1 MPIIHVEPLG
11 KTLTAERGAS
21 LRDLLQ
27 GAGILLDFPCGAKG
41 TCRQCRLTIDPP
53 SASGTGTLAEAESA
67 GGVRLACQT
76 VIEGDCTVTIPEA
89 RMSGKVWKQGLRDS
103 DIAMAIGGTLQRI
116 EVPLAAPSLDDQ
128 RSDWE
133 RLKAGL
139 ASRGIG
145 AATPDAPSLEQL
157 SLLLRESGWTAEA
170 LCEEKDFL
178 WLGARG
184 GGHAH
189 GFAVDLGTTTVDI
202 ALFDLETGRR
212 LGRRAFLN
220 GQIAFGADV
229 ISRAQSFHSAREPVR
244 KAALDT
250 IDEGAR
256 SLLAEAGVKPELVVK
271 TVVVGNPIMLHILN
285 GIDPWQL
292 TSVPYIPVASCS
304 LRSAPREFGWTFQKS
319 GCVEI
324 LPLISAYVGAD
335 TIGMI
340 VALDL
345 EREAK
350 SSLNIDIGTN
360 GEMVL
365 ARQGKLL
372 ATSTAA
378 GPAFEGAQISCGM
391 RALDGAIVAV
401 SIGGGG
407 EISLQVVG
415 DSQPRGICG
424 TGLISAIAAL
434 LDRGVIDE
442 TGRLLDPGEVADP
455 GLAARVFPIGS
466 ELAFALSEDR
476 RVYISQN
483 DVRKLQLAKGA
494 VRTGIDTLLDVTG
507 MPREGLD
514 AVRLAGNF
522 GAGLDARAAMRIGL
536 IPPMDLAK
544 VEVVGNAA
552 LKGAIL
558 VLLSREQWRK
568 SESAARNALFIEL
581 GGKPEFQA
589 RFAEAMMFS
598 W

>member
-1 MPIIHVEPLG
+1 MPTITIQPFG
-11 KTLTAERGAS
+11 KALAAERGAP

-27 GAGILLDFPCGAKG
+27 GAGILLDFPCGGKG
-41 TCRQCRLTIDPP
+41 ICRQCRVTIDPP
-53 SASGTGTLAEAESA
+53 SESGKGKLSDAESA

-89 RMSGKVWKQGLRDS
+89 RMSGKVWKLGLRDS
-103 DIAMAIGGTLQRI
+103 DIGTAIGGTLRRI

-139 ASRGIG
+139 ESRGIG
-145 AATPDAPSLEQL
+145 AATPDAPSLERL
-157 SLLLRESGWTAEA
+157 SLLLRESGWAAEA
-170 LCEEKDFL
+170 LCEENDFL
-178 WLGARG
+178 WLGASRG
-184 GGHAH
+184 EHAH

-220 GQIAFGADV
+220 GQVAFGADV
-229 ISRAQSFHSAREPVR
+229 ISRAQSFHSEREPVR
-244 KAALDT
+244 RAALET

-256 SLLAEAGVKPELVVK
+256 TLLAEAGVKPGLVVK

-304 LRSAPREFGWTFQKS
+304 LRSAPRELGWTFQKS
-319 GCVEI
+319 GYVET

-378 GPAFEGAQISCGM
+378 GPAFEGAEISCGM
-391 RALDGAIVAV
+391 RAFDGAIVAV
-401 SIGGGG
+401 SIGGGA
-407 EISLQVVG
+407 ELSLQVVG

-442 TGRLLDPGEVADP
+442 TGRLLGSGEVADP
-455 GLAARVFPIGS
+455 GLAARVFPLGS
-466 ELAFALSEDR
+466 ELAFALSDDR

-507 MPREGLD
+507 MPCESLD

-536 IPPMDLAK
+536 IPPMDLEK

-558 VLLSREQWRK
+558 VLLSREQWRR

-598 W
+598 S

>member
-1 MPIIHVEPLG
+1 MPTITIQPFG
-11 KTLTAERGAS
+11 KTLAAERGAS
-21 LRDLLQ
+21 LRDLLR
-27 GAGILLDFPCGAKG
+27 GAGILLDFPCGGKG
-41 TCRQCRLTIDPP
+41 TCRQCRVMLDPP
-53 SASGTGTLAEAESA
+53 PASGKGKLADAESTD
-67 GGVRLACQT
+67 GVRLACQT
-76 VIEGDCTVTIPEA
+76 VIESDCTVSIPEA
-89 RMSGKVWKQGLRDS
+89 RMSGKVWRQRPSDS
-103 DIAMAIGGTLQRI
+103 DIGTAIGGALQRI

-139 ASRGIG
+139 ESRGIH

-157 SLLLRESGWTAEA
+157 SLQLRASGWAAEA
-170 LCEEKDFL
+170 LCEENEFL
-178 WLGARG
+178 WLGARRG
-184 GGHAH
+184 EHAY

-202 ALFDLETGRR
+202 ALLDLDTGRR
-212 LGRRAFLN
+212 LGRRAYLN
-220 GQIAFGADV
+220 GQVAFGADV
-229 ISRAQSFHSAREPVR
+229 ISRAQSFHSEREPVR
-244 KAALDT
+244 RAALET

-256 SLLAEAGVKPELVVK
+256 ALLAEAGVKPELVVK

-292 TSVPYIPVASCS
+292 TSVPYIPVASSS
-304 LRSAPREFGWTFQKS
+304 LRSAPRDFGWAFQTN
-319 GCVEI
+319 GYAET

-345 EREAK
+345 ERESK

-401 SIGGGG
+401 SVGWGG
-407 EISLQVVG
+407 EISLQIVG

-442 TGRLLDPGEVADP
+442 TGRLLDPGEITDP
-455 GLAARVFPIGS
+455 GLAARVFPVGS
-466 ELAFALSEDR
+466 ELAFALSDDR
-476 RVYISQN
+476 RVYISQT

-507 MPREGLD
+507 MPREDLD

-522 GAGLDARAAMRIGL
+522 GAGLDAGAAMRIGL
-536 IPPMDLAK
+536 IPPMDLGK

-568 SESAARNALFIEL
+568 AESAARNALFIEL

-598 W
+598 T

>member
-1 MPIIHVEPLG
+1 MPTITIQPFG
-11 KTLTAERGAS
+11 KALAAERGAP

-27 GAGILLDFPCGAKG
+27 GAGILLDFPCGGKG
-41 TCRQCRLTIDPP
+41 ICRQCRVTIDPP
-53 SASGTGTLAEAESA
+53 SASGKGKLSDAESA

-89 RMSGKVWKQGLRDS
+89 RMSGKVWKLGLRDS
-103 DIAMAIGGTLQRI
+103 DIGTAIGGTLRRI

-139 ASRGIG
+139 GSRGIG
-145 AATPDAPSLEQL
+145 AATPDAPSLERL
-157 SLLLRESGWTAEA
+157 SLLLRESGWAAEA
-170 LCEEKDFL
+170 LCEEHDFL
-178 WLGARG
+178 WLGASRG
-184 GGHAH
+184 EHAH

-202 ALFDLETGRR
+202 ALFDLDTGRR

-220 GQIAFGADV
+220 GQVAFGADV
-229 ISRAQSFHSAREPVR
+229 ISRAQSFHSEREPVR
-244 KAALDT
+244 GAALKT

-256 SLLAEAGVKPELVVK
+256 TLLAEAGVKPELVVK

-292 TSVPYIPVASCS
+292 TSVPYIPAASCS
-304 LRSAPREFGWTFQKS
+304 LRSAPRELGWTFQKS
-319 GCVEI
+319 GYVET

-378 GPAFEGAQISCGM
+378 GPAFEGAEISCGM
-391 RALDGAIVAV
+391 RAFDGALVAV
-401 SIGGGG
+401 SIGGGA
-407 EISLQVVG
+407 ELSLQVVG

-442 TGRLLDPGEVADP
+442 TGRLLDPGEIADP
-455 GLAARVFPIGS
+455 GLAARVFPLGS
-466 ELAFALSEDR
+466 ELAFALSDDR

-507 MPREGLD
+507 MPCESLD

-536 IPPMDLAK
+536 IPPMDLAR

-568 SESAARNALFIEL
+568 SESAARNALFLEL

-589 RFAEAMMFS
+589 RFADAMMFS

>member
-1 MPIIHVEPLG
+1 MPTITIQPFG
-11 KTLTAERGAS
+11 KTLAAERGAS

-27 GAGILLDFPCGAKG
+27 GAGILLDFPCGGKG
-41 TCRQCRLTIDPP
+41 TCRQCRVTIDPP
-53 SASGTGTLAEAESA
+53 SASGKGKLADAESA

-76 VIEGDCTVTIPEA
+76 LIEGDCTVTIPEA

-103 DIAMAIGGTLQRI
+103 DIATAIGGTLQRI

-139 ASRGIG
+139 ESRGIG

-157 SLLLRESGWTAEA
+157 SLLLRQSGWTAEA
-170 LCEEKDFL
+170 LCEENDFL
-178 WLGARG
+178 WLDASRG
-184 GGHAH
+184 EHAH

-202 ALFDLETGRR
+202 ALFDLDTGRR

-220 GQIAFGADV
+220 GQVAFGADV
-229 ISRAQSFHSAREPVR
+229 ISRAQSFHSEREPVR
-244 KAALDT
+244 RAALET

-256 SLLAEAGVKPELVVK
+256 TLLAEAGVKPELVVK

-304 LRSAPREFGWTFQKS
+304 LRSAPRELGWTFQK
-319 GCVEI
+319 GGYVET

-378 GPAFEGAQISCGM
+378 GPAFEGAEISCGM

-407 EISLQVVG
+407 ELSLQVVG

-466 ELAFALSEDR
+466 ELAFALSDDR

-507 MPREGLD
+507 MPCESLD

-522 GAGLDARAAMRIGL
+522 GAGLDAHAAMRIGL
-536 IPPMDLAK
+536 IPPMDLGK

-558 VLLSREQWRK
+558 VLLSRE
-568 SESAARNALFIEL
+568 
-581 GGKPEFQA
+581 
-589 RFAEAMMFS
+589 
-598 W
+598 

>member
-11 KTLTAERGAS
+11 KALTAERGTA

-27 GAGILLDFPCGAKG
+27 GAGILLDFPCGGKG
-41 TCRQCRLTIDPP
+41 TCRQCRVTIDPP
-53 SASGTGTLAEAESA
+53 SASGKGKLADAESA

-76 VIEGDCTVTIPEA
+76 TIEGDCTVTIPEA

-103 DIAMAIGGTLQRI
+103 DIGTAVGGTLQRI

-133 RLKAGL
+133 RLAAGL
-139 ASRGIG
+139 ESRGIR
-145 AATPDAPSLEQL
+145 AATPDAQSLEQL
-157 SLLLRESGWTAEA
+157 SGLLRESGWTAEA
-170 LCEEKDFL
+170 LCEENDFL
-178 WLGARG
+178 WLGARR

-202 ALFDLETGRR
+202 ALFDLDTGRR

-220 GQIAFGADV
+220 GQVAFGADV
-229 ISRAQSFHSAREPVR
+229 ISRAQSFHSEREPVR
-244 KAALDT
+244 RAALET
-250 IDEGAR
+250 IDQGAR
-256 SLLAEAGVKPELVVK
+256 TLLAEAGVKPELVVK

-304 LRSAPREFGWTFQKS
+304 LRSAPRELGWTFQK
-319 GCVEI
+319 GGYVET

-378 GPAFEGAQISCGM
+378 GPAFEGAEISCGM
-391 RALDGAIVAV
+391 RALDGA
-401 SIGGGG
+401 
-407 EISLQVVG
+407 
-415 DSQPRGICG
+415 
-424 TGLISAIAAL
+424 
-434 LDRGVIDE
+434 
-442 TGRLLDPGEVADP
+442 
-455 GLAARVFPIGS
+455 
-466 ELAFALSEDR
+466 
-476 RVYISQN
+476 
-483 DVRKLQLAKGA
+483 
-494 VRTGIDTLLDVTG
+494 
-507 MPREGLD
+507 
-514 AVRLAGNF
+514 
-522 GAGLDARAAMRIGL
+522 
-536 IPPMDLAK
+536 
-544 VEVVGNAA
+544 
-552 LKGAIL
+552 
-558 VLLSREQWRK
+558 
-568 SESAARNALFIEL
+568 
-581 GGKPEFQA
+581 
-589 RFAEAMMFS
+589 
-598 W
+598 

>member
-1 MPIIHVEPLG
+1 MPIIHLEPLG
-11 KTLTAERGAS
+11 KALTAERGAP

-27 GAGILLDFPCGAKG
+27 GAGILLDFPCGGKG
-41 TCRQCRLTIDPP
+41 TCRQCRLAIDPP
-53 SASGTGTLAEAESA
+53 PASGAGKLTEAESA

-76 VIEGDCTVTIPEA
+76 VIECDCTVTIPEA
-89 RMSGKVWKQGLRDS
+89 RMSGKVWKQGLRDA
-103 DIAMAIGGTLQRI
+103 DIGTAVGGTLRRI
-116 EVPLAAPSLDDQ
+116 EVPLAVPSLNDQ

-139 ASRGIG
+139 ESRGVS
-145 AATPDAPSLEQL
+145 AAAPDAPSLEHL

-170 LCEEKDFL
+170 LCEENDFL

-184 GGHAH
+184 GEHAH
-189 GFAVDLGTTTVDI
+189 GFAIDLGTTTVDI
-202 ALFDLETGRR
+202 ALFDLETGQR

-220 GQIAFGADV
+220 GQVAFGADV
-229 ISRAQSFHSAREPVR
+229 ISRAQSFHSEREPVR
-244 KAALDT
+244 GAALKT
-250 IDEGAR
+250 IDQGAR
-256 SLLAEAGVKPELVVK
+256 TLLAEAGVKPELVLK

-292 TSVPYIPVASCS
+292 TSVPYIPVASCA
-304 LRSAPREFGWTFQKS
+304 LRSAPRWFGWTFQNS
-319 GCVEI
+319 GYVET

-345 EREAK
+345 EREMK

-391 RALDGAIVAV
+391 RALDGAIVSV
-401 SIGGGG
+401 SIGEGG
-407 EISLQVVG
+407 ELSLQVVG

-424 TGLISAIAAL
+424 TGLISAVAAL

-455 GLAARVFPIGS
+455 ILASRVFPLDS
-466 ELAFALSEDR
+466 ELAFALSDDR

-568 SESAARNALFIEL
+568 SESAARNALFLEL

-589 RFAEAMMFS
+589 RFADAMMFS
-598 W
+598 S

>member
-1 MPIIHVEPLG
+1 MPIIHVEPIG
-11 KTLTAERGAS
+11 KALAAERGTP
-21 LRDLLQ
+21 LRSVLQ
-27 GAGILLDFPCGAKG
+27 GAGILLDFPCGGKG
-41 TCRQCRLTIDPP
+41 TCRQCRVTINPPP
-53 SASGTGTLAEAESA
+53 SSGTGKLTEEESA

-76 VIEGDCTVTIPEA
+76 LIEGDCTVTIPEA
-89 RMSGKVWKQGLRDS
+89 RMSGKVWKLGMRDS
-103 DIAMAIGGTLQRI
+103 DVGTAVRGTLRRI
-116 EVPLAAPSLDDQ
+116 ELPLAAPSLEDQ

-133 RLKAGL
+133 RLRSGL
-139 ASRGIG
+139 ESHGIG

-157 SLLLRESGWTAEA
+157 SLRLREDGWTVQA
-170 LCEEKDFL
+170 LCEENEFL
-178 WLGARG
+178 WLGAGRG
-184 GGHAH
+184 EHAH

-202 ALFDLETGRR
+202 ALFDLETGLR

-220 GQIAFGADV
+220 GQVAFGADV
-229 ISRAQSFHSAREPVR
+229 ISRAQSFHSERDPVR
-244 KAALDT
+244 GAALRT

-256 SLLAEAGVKPELVVK
+256 TLLAEAGVRPEQVVK

-292 TSVPYIPVASCS
+292 TSVPYIPAASCS
-304 LRSAPREFGWTFQKS
+304 LRGTPRDFGWTFQTS
-319 GCVEI
+319 GYVET

-345 EREAK
+345 EQESRC
-350 SSLNIDIGTN
+350 SLNIDIGTN

-401 SIGGGG
+401 TIGQAG
-407 EISLQVVG
+407 ELSLQVVG
-415 DSQPRGICG
+415 ESRPRGICG
-424 TGLISAIAAL
+424 TGLISAVAAL

-442 TGRLLDPGEVADP
+442 TGRLLDAEEVADP
-455 GLAARVFPIGS
+455 GLAARVFALGS
-466 ELAFALSEDR
+466 ELAFALSDDR

-507 MPREGLD
+507 IPREGLD

-536 IPPMDLAK
+536 IPPMDLGK

-568 SESAARNALFIEL
+568 SESAARNALFVEL

-589 RFAEAMMFS
+589 RFAEAMMFLN
-598 W
+598 